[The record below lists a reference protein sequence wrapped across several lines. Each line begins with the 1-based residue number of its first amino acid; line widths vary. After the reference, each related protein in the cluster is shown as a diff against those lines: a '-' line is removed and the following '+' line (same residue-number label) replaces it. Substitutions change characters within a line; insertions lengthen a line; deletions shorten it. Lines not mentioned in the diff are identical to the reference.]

1 MPVIRE
7 ATRQDAAVL
16 SELIRASFRDV
27 AERLGLTAEN
37 CPGHPS
43 NCREQI
49 VQKALAEGTRFFLL
63 LWEGE
68 PRACVSCS
76 PGRHGVFTLRRL
88 AVLPEVRLRGF
99 GKLLVRHVLDDAW
112 QHGADCVEVGVVASE
127 QWLIDFYERM
137 GFTVTRENVAMDELP
152 FEVTFLT
159 HEFEE

>member
-7 ATRQDAAVL
+7 AAERDAAVL

-43 NCREQI
+43 NCREQT
-49 VQKALAEGTRFFLL
+49 VLKALAEGTRFFLL
-63 LWEGE
+63 LWEGR

-76 PGRHGVFTLRRL
+76 PGRHGVSTLRRL
-88 AVLPEVRLRGF
+88 AVLPEARLRGF
-99 GKLLVRHVLDDAW
+99 GKLLVRHAMDDAW

-127 QWLIDFYERM
+127 QWLIDFYKRM
-137 GFTVTRENVAMDELP
+137 GFAVTRENVSMDELP
-152 FEVTFLT
+152 FEVTFLA
-159 HEFEE
+159 HEFDD